1 MVREDGGRRLPADRR
16 PRAALGLGRELKS
29 QPDSLFSAH
38 KRERCRIG
46 DTTASRRDLRSGKGY
61 LMSQRGKAFVLALVG
76 CTWFLPAQA
85 AEREQVRMV
94 INLVAGV
101 KMPFPHNLRNNV
113 ARTERV
119 QLDTNG
125 ATAACLRLD
134 DKQRWCYEHIAP
146 VGARAEMLRVR
157 SEPADGPVVGQVYHY
172 VDDYDLDGAVDVG
185 STTKLEG
192 QPYAPVGVVS
202 QFFHRGTNRGDQ
214 FRGDYQK
221 LYDEGIQVALRY
233 LGE

>member
-1 MVREDGGRRLPADRR
+1 MSLTGKTRTTLWGETLWGETLGAE
-16 PRAALGLGRELKS
+16 ALGR
-29 QPDSLFSAH
+29 
-38 KRERCRIG
+38 
-46 DTTASRRDLRSGKGY
+46 TASVAKS
-61 LMSQRGKAFVLALVG
+61 FVNKTLACKTLGLAVAG
-76 CTWFLPAQA
+76 CVWFLPAQA

-101 KMPFPHNLRNNV
+101 KMPFPGNVRNSI

-125 ATAACLRLD
+125 ATVACLRLD

-157 SEPADGPVVGQVYHY
+157 SEPADGPLVGQVYHY

-221 LYDEGIQVALRY
+221 LYDDGIQIALKF